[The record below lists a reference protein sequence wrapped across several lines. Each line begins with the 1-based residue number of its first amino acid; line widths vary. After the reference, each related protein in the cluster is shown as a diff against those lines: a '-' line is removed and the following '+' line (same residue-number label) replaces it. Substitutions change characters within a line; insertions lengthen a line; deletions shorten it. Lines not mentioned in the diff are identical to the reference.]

1 MFGSKR
7 KALESEIQELKR
19 QLDEEKAAHEADS
32 RALDEMRG
40 RMEREERTL
49 SEIRCALRKT
59 LGEID
64 ERARQCELEQEAA
77 RQSFQQEMQ
86 SEREQTRK
94 DLEQY
99 RKEQKAALQQR
110 VKDFNRSYNVY
121 LAQIQQAM
129 NCLTDTSLQIGSTFL
144 QEDDD
149 VAELFHT
156 RISGALDTKAEG
168 EDQHNDLC
176 TPFI

>member
-19 QLDEEKAAHEADS
+19 QLAEEKVAHEADS

-40 RMEREERTL
+40 RMELEERTL
-49 SEIRCALRKT
+49 SEIRSALQKK

-64 ERARQCELEQEAA
+64 ERAHQCELEQETA
-77 RQSFQQEMQ
+77 RRSFQQEMQ
-86 SEREQTRK
+86 DEREQTRK
-94 DLEQY
+94 ELEQY
-99 RKEQKAALQQR
+99 RAKQQTALQQR
-110 VKDFNRSYNVY
+110 VREFNRSYNVY

-129 NCLTDTSLQIGSTFL
+129 NCLTDTSLQISSTFL
-144 QEDDD
+144 QDEAD
-149 VAELFHT
+149 VAELFQT
-156 RISGALDTKAEG
+156 QIRGALDTKAGG
-168 EDQHNDLC
+168 EDRPDDLC